1 MLDESAM
8 NTIIQQGERSNQH
21 LRQPVVLIGVGEM
34 AGIFARGLLRIGC
47 PLVPVTRHMDID
59 TVADAAPDV
68 ALVLVTVAE
77 DDLQPVLEKMP
88 REWRDRIGLLQ
99 NELLPRN
106 WEAYDVAAPTVIVV
120 WFEKKKGQEYKVIIG
135 SYAYGA
141 SAELMVQALR
151 SLDIPCQALD
161 SESELVFELVRKNV
175 YILTINI
182 AGLVTGGTVG
192 DLWQQ
197 HRVLAQQVAE
207 EIIEIQAWL
216 TGAALAQAR
225 LIAGMLEA
233 IDADP
238 GHRCTGRSAPAR
250 LVRALRDADAAGLAV
265 PTLRTIAA
273 RR

>member
-1 MLDESAM
+1 
-8 NTIIQQGERSNQH
+8 
-21 LRQPVVLIGVGEM
+21 
-34 AGIFARGLLRIGC
+34 
-47 PLVPVTRHMDID
+47 
-59 TVADAAPDV
+59 
-68 ALVLVTVAE
+68 
-77 DDLQPVLEKMP
+77 
-88 REWRDRIGLLQ
+88 
-99 NELLPRN
+99 
-106 WEAYDVAAPTVIVV
+106 
-120 WFEKKKGQEYKVIIG
+120 
-135 SYAYGA
+135 
-141 SAELMVQALR
+141 MVQALR

-182 AGLVTGGTVG
+182 TGLVTGRTVG

-233 IDADP
+233 IAADP
-238 GHRCTGRSAPAR
+238 GHRCAGRSAPAR

>member
-1 MLDESAM
+1 
-8 NTIIQQGERSNQH
+8 
-21 LRQPVVLIGVGEM
+21 
-34 AGIFARGLLRIGC
+34 
-47 PLVPVTRHMDID
+47 
-59 TVADAAPDV
+59 
-68 ALVLVTVAE
+68 
-77 DDLQPVLEKMP
+77 
-88 REWRDRIGLLQ
+88 
-99 NELLPRN
+99 
-106 WEAYDVAAPTVIVV
+106 
-120 WFEKKKGQEYKVIIG
+120 
-135 SYAYGA
+135 
-141 SAELMVQALR
+141 MVQALR

-192 DLWQQ
+192 KVWQQ

-216 TGAALAQAR
+216 MGAALAQTR

-233 IDADP
+233 FAADP
-238 GHRCTGRSAPAR
+238 GHRCSGRSAPAR
-250 LVRALRDADAAGLAV
+250 LVRALRDADAAGLTV

>member
-1 MLDESAM
+1 
-8 NTIIQQGERSNQH
+8 
-21 LRQPVVLIGVGEM
+21 
-34 AGIFARGLLRIGC
+34 
-47 PLVPVTRHMDID
+47 
-59 TVADAAPDV
+59 
-68 ALVLVTVAE
+68 
-77 DDLQPVLEKMP
+77 MP
-88 REWRDRIGLLQ
+88 RVWRDRIGLLQ
-99 NELLPRN
+99 NELQPRN
-106 WEAYDVAAPTVIVV
+106 WEAYDVAVPTVIVV
-120 WFEKKKGQEYKVIIG
+120 WFEKKKGQEYKIIIG

-175 YILTINI
+175 YILTIDI

-192 DLWQQ
+192 ELWQQ

-207 EIIEIQAWL
+207 EIIAIQAWL
-216 TGAALAQAR
+216 MGAALAQAR

-233 IDADP
+233 FAADP
-238 GHRCTGRSAPAR
+238 GHRCSGRSAPAR
-250 LVRALRDADAAGLAV
+250 LVRALRDADAAGLTV